1 VASYAS
7 IEDYERRYGAVPAD
21 LRDRVEALI
30 DDASALVADA
40 VEGSTAPWVAT
51 GDDTPRIVVALVV
64 GAARRAWSHTDGVVR
79 EQLGEFA
86 VTYRADESWDI
97 WLTKQERRIV
107 RKAAGLGALTSVTLV
122 SPYSGDD
129 VPPSDLLL
137 DGGGS

>member
-1 VASYAS
+1 MADFAS

-21 LRDRVEALI
+21 LRDQVEALI

-40 VEGSTAPWVAT
+40 VEGSTEPWVAT
-51 GDDTPRIVVALVV
+51 GDGTPRIVVALVV
-64 GAARRAWSHTDGVVR
+64 GAAHRASSHADGVVR
-79 EQLGEFA
+79 EQLGEHA
-86 VTYRADESWDI
+86 VTYRADVSWDI

-129 VPPSDLLL
+129 IPPSDLLL